1 MILRTENL
9 TSSYGDVTVVRNV
22 SITIRQ
28 GDVVAVLGANGAGK
42 STMVRAITNLHARK
56 SGMVSFDGAGAPSCL
71 CAHVRDGEPP
81 DGRISHGPQDQPR
94 NVE

>member
-22 SITIRQ
+22 SITIRR

-42 STMVRAITNLHARK
+42 STMVRAITNLHAR
-56 SGMVSFDGAGAPSCL
+56 
-71 CAHVRDGEPP
+71 
-81 DGRISHGPQDQPR
+81 
-94 NVE
+94 